1 MRNESKIRQQ
11 RQKMMSKSG
20 KAVGKGEIGG
30 CVNTMKQAG
39 KNYSMMRKQQGTQWQ
54 RSHLAT
60 PPHPWHHSV
69 RLSSSM
75 TANDEQAER
84 EVVVTEDDSKDVVLE
99 EMDHETQIPPVHP
112 GQRPPCCPTKKL
124 LENEARPTCY

>member
-1 MRNESKIRQQ
+1 MI
-11 RQKMMSKSG
+11 KSG

-39 KNYSMMRKQQGTQWQ
+39 KCSSMMWKQQGTQGQ
-54 RSHLAT
+54 GSSLAT
-60 PPHPWHHSV
+60 PSHPWHHSV
-69 RLSSSM
+69 RFSSSM

-84 EVVVTEDDSKDVVLE
+84 EVVVTDDDFKDVVLE
-99 EMDHETQIPPVHP
+99 EMDHATQIPPAP
-112 GQRPPCCPTKKL
+112 SGQRPPGCPTKKL